1 MMVMMMMMMMVKG
14 YYVFTAV
21 NVIEVSATHL
31 DSAMAVILVVTV
43 GYFKMELD
51 STIC

>member
-1 MMVMMMMMMMVKG
+1 MMMAKG
-14 YYVFTAV
+14 YCVLTAV

-31 DSAMAVILVVTV
+31 DSAMAAILVTV
-43 GYFKMELD
+43 GYFKMEID